1 MAPQVRGGQA
11 TDGRAGERDESMP
24 AEDAPQLRLANDPR
38 EVVMVLPERGD
49 RLALGDVPPRRT
61 AGEHPGAEE
70 CPVAQG
76 CDVCAEEVHVAAGLG
91 EFASVFEDV
100 IAVV

>member
-1 MAPQVRGGQA
+1 MAPQVRGQA

-24 AEDAPQLRLANDPR
+24 AEDAPQPRLANDPR

-70 CPVAQG
+70 RPVAQG

-91 EFASVFEDV
+91 EFASVLEDV